1 MNILYYVCLLV
12 TGYFDLHNIEPRLL
26 PVLHMPYSQLV
37 QPLKDLWLALKYC
50 TQHIMEPALF
60 TLGAVAMN
68 MHFQI
73 LSGIKRWSSGC
84 GSVRQALC

>member
-37 QPLKDLWLALKYC
+37 QPMASIKMLYTAHYGASIVYTRGCSNEHAL
-50 TQHIMEPALF
+50 P
-60 TLGAVAMN
+60 N
-68 MHFQI
+68 P
-73 LSGIKRWSSGC
+73 
-84 GSVRQALC
+84 